1 MLEHYKKIGIWPQT
15 SRISKTYEVRH
26 SRAHT
31 ANGWYWN
38 GHNSNTLT
46 CFMLVFYYHSTLF
59 NRVSQEKSAQKHVI
73 FFLVGRWIPF
83 WFSVPTPFIIQSI
96 RLPVIIKSGI
106 VARVGRRQILY
117 LVSLWNSSSVM
128 AAIYTKKH
136 NKDEPALKRSC
147 FDFFWG
153 LVFVHYFRNRLF
165 CNRPRLMHCLPV
177 LLWFRTNP
185 STGTGSRWLSD
196 GYTDTADRDNALV
209 LKGLAGVPCFYAAGC
224 DADASS
230 FR

>member
-59 NRVSQEKSAQKHVI
+59 NMVSQEKSAQKHVI

-106 VARVGRRQILY
+106 VARVGRQPNP
-117 LVSLWNSSSVM
+117 VPSFSVKL
-128 AAIYTKKH
+128 IVCHGCNLHKKGTTKT
-136 NKDEPALKRSC
+136 
-147 FDFFWG
+147 
-153 LVFVHYFRNRLF
+153 
-165 CNRPRLMHCLPV
+165 NRPSKEAV
-177 LLWFRTNP
+177 LT
-185 STGTGSRWLSD
+185 
-196 GYTDTADRDNALV
+196 
-209 LKGLAGVPCFYAAGC
+209 
-224 DADASS
+224 S
-230 FR
+230 FEG